1 MSTESKK
8 GITVKVDAG
17 LHAEVTQYLGEHGM
31 TMWEFVTLAD
41 FYVYNRYSSR
51 EEKEEKNMENRKTLA
66 FQVSEDLFLRIKE
79 YLQRNNMTHKKFVIH
94 LIEREL
100 DRDQAMREG
109 LRKTKVDVGE
119 EEENVNDDLEADS
132 EKMEVL
138 THSDELKDES
148 AGFSMIM

>member
-1 MSTESKK
+1 
-8 GITVKVDAG
+8 
-17 LHAEVTQYLGEHGM
+17 M
-31 TMWEFVTLAD
+31 TMGEFVTLALT
-41 FYVYNRYSSR
+41 N
-51 EEKEEKNMENRKTLA
+51 ELHPKIQIKEEKNMENRKTLA
-66 FQVSEDLFLRIKE
+66 FQVSVDLFLRIME
-79 YLQRNNMTHKKFVIH
+79 YLQRYNMTQKEFVIH
-94 LIEREL
+94 LIVREL

-132 EKMEVL
+132 ENMEVL

>member
-1 MSTESKK
+1 M
-8 GITVKVDAG
+8 
-17 LHAEVTQYLGEHGM
+17 TQ
-31 TMWEFVTLAD
+31 
-41 FYVYNRYSSR
+41 
-51 EEKEEKNMENRKTLA
+51 KE
-66 FQVSEDLFLRIKE
+66 
-79 YLQRNNMTHKKFVIH
+79 FVIH

-148 AGFSMIM
+148 AVFSMIM

>member
-31 TMWEFVTLAD
+31 TMWEFVTLALT
-41 FYVYNRYSSR
+41 N
-51 EEKEEKNMENRKTLA
+51 ELHPKIQIKEEKNMENRKTLA

-79 YLQRNNMTHKKFVIH
+79 YLQRNNMTQKKFVIH

-132 EKMEVL
+132 ENMEVL

>member
-1 MSTESKK
+1 MSTEAKK

-17 LHAEVTQYLGEHGM
+17 LHAEVTQSLGEHGM
-31 TMWEFVTLAD
+31 TMGEFVTLALT
-41 FYVYNRYSSR
+41 N
-51 EEKEEKNMENRKTLA
+51 ELHPKIQIKEEKNMENRKTLA

-79 YLQRNNMTHKKFVIH
+79 YLQRNNMTQKEFVIH

-132 EKMEVL
+132 ENMEVL